1 MVRVKAPINTE
12 DVKERAARK
21 LSQLSASQNA
31 ESASV
36 NNVGIR
42 PMVKPIQV
50 SKTDPLVKRIT
61 SFQKS
66 N

>member
-12 DVKERAARK
+12 DVKERAVRK
-21 LSQLSASQNA
+21 LSQLSANQNA
-31 ESASV
+31 ESARSES
-36 NNVGIR
+36 IR
-42 PMVKPIQV
+42 PIVKPIHV
-50 SKTDPLVKRIT
+50 SKTDPLVKRIM